1 MPLFHARTRKH
12 AMSVTDDHSKG
23 AAELPTHLTIGI
35 GTRVLYCTSMILTC
49 LLLTWFVVRLL
60 LHMRL
65 ISWYAVVAIPTGM
78 LLADFLSGL
87 IHWGADTWGSESM
100 PVLGKRLLHPFR
112 VHHVNPG
119 DFLQRRFLDTNGD
132 VAAFAVPLLLV
143 ALQMPLTTELWFAAA
158 VFTASFSVVGVMTN
172 QIHQWAHM
180 RKAPRPV
187 RWLQRLGVILSH
199 EAHEQHH
206 RPPYVAN
213 YCITTGWCNGLLQS
227 IGFFSRLEQLVSFCT
242 GVQPRFDEQVFSETV
257 ARGGIGHE

>member
-1 MPLFHARTRKH
+1 
-12 AMSVTDDHSKG
+12 
-23 AAELPTHLTIGI
+23 
-35 GTRVLYCTSMILTC
+35 
-49 LLLTWFVVRLL
+49 
-60 LHMRL
+60 
-65 ISWYAVVAIPTGM
+65 
-78 LLADFLSGL
+78 
-87 IHWGADTWGSESM
+87 
-100 PVLGKRLLHPFR
+100 
-112 VHHVNPG
+112 
-119 DFLQRRFLDTNGD
+119 
-132 VAAFAVPLLLV
+132 
-143 ALQMPLTTELWFAAA
+143 MPLTSELWFAAA

-227 IGFFSRLEQLVSFCT
+227 SGFFSRLEQLVSFCT